1 MILRLL
7 GATALVSGMT
17 LAWASPA
24 AAATVQVERSGNV
37 YHKAVC
43 SHVTP
48 RGFARCFA
56 HVVTDAQGRIKTVQP
71 NGRPNFGFSGYTAQ
85 DLRSAYNI
93 TGTGSGTIAI
103 VDAYGYPTANA
114 DLQVYRSKYG
124 LGECSTS
131 NGCLTIVNQTGGT
144 TLPATD
150 TGWDQ
155 EQALDLDMV
164 SAACPGCHILLVQAN
179 TASVADLATAVNT
192 AARLGAH
199 AISNSYG
206 LTEQAGLSDA
216 AYNHPGIAVTV
227 STGDSGYGVQFPA
240 SSPYVTAVGGT
251 TLTKTS
257 TGRGWSETAWSG
269 AGSGCSAY
277 FAKPSWQHDALCS
290 RRMVADV
297 SAVADPNTG
306 ALVYGPTSSTAQGWM
321 IIGGTSLSAPFI
333 AGVYGVNGGAVNYG
347 SNPYSAPAGS
357 LNDVTSGNN
366 GKRCQGTYFCTSVV
380 GYDGPTGLGT
390 PNGVS
395 AF

>member
-1 MILRLL
+1 MNLRLL
-7 GATALVSGMT
+7 GTLGLGFGMT
-17 LAWASPA
+17 LAAASPA
-24 AAATVQVERSGNV
+24 SAANVPIERSGNV
-37 YHKAVC
+37 YHKAAC
-43 SHVTP
+43 SAAIP

-56 HVVTDAQGRIKTVQP
+56 HIVTDAQGRIRTFQP
-71 NGRPNFGFSGYTAQ
+71 NGKPNFGFSGYTAQ
-85 DLRSAYNI
+85 DLRNAYNL
-93 TGTGSGTIAI
+93 TTAGSGTIAI

-114 DLQVYRSKYG
+114 DLQVYRTKYN

-131 NGCLTIVNQTGGT
+131 NGCLTIVNETGGT
-144 TLPATD
+144 SLPATD

-164 SAACPGCHILLVQAN
+164 SAACPGCKILLVQA
-179 TASVADLATAVNT
+179 TSASVADLATAVNT
-192 AARLGAH
+192 AARLGAK

-206 LTEQAGLSDA
+206 LTEQAGLDDS

-227 STGDSGYGVQFPA
+227 SSGDNGYGVQFPA
-240 SSPYVTAVGGT
+240 DSPYVTAVGGT
-251 TLTKTS
+251 SLTKTS

-277 FAKPSWQHDALCS
+277 FAKPGWQHDPLCS

-321 IIGGTSLSAPFI
+321 IIGGTSLSSPLI
-333 AGVYGVNGGAVNYG
+333 AGIYGLSSAPVNYG

-366 GKRCQGTYFCTSVV
+366 GKRCQGTYFCTAVV

-390 PNGVS
+390 PNGPS